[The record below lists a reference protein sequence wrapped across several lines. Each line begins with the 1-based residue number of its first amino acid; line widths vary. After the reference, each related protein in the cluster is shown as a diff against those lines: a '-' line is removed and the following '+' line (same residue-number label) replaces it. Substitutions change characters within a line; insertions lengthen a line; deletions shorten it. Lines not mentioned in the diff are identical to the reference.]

1 MLKIHFLSACAA
13 LGIALLPCAPLIAQ
27 QPGQPTDNQHCDIPG
42 YQGKQVDRKAK
53 ILAKPDPDY
62 DRGDRRKHTYEF
74 IVLKA
79 VLCGSGEVTDIK
91 VKSGP
96 SDSANAKAV
105 EAARKIQ
112 FIPAEKDGKKVSTL
126 VILQYQV
133 KP

>member
-1 MLKIHFLSACAA
+1 MKIGFLLASALLAM
-13 LGIALLPCAPLIAQ
+13 ALLPCAALIAQ
-27 QPGQPTDNQHCDIPG
+27 QPGQPPDNQQCDIPS
-42 YQGKQVDRKAK
+42 YQGKGIDRKAK

-62 DRGDRRKHTYEF
+62 DRGDRRKHTYEV
-74 IVLKA
+74 IILRA

-105 EAARKIQ
+105 EAARKIR
-112 FIPAEKDGKKVSTL
+112 FIPAEKDGEKVSTL